1 MTAKK
6 SRSDTILKCLRAVA
20 DYYGIEPTKV
30 LDRNQ
35 MHPSKKAMAARDVM
49 YYHLRECGMEYHA
62 IGRIFGRAE
71 DTVRKG
77 ASRGVCR
84 LMGEDRYMMENLP
97 RIDMGQP
104 EPEKI

>member
-62 IGRIFGRAE
+62 IGRIFGHREKRRIPWSLSPDGRGPIYDGEPAT
-71 DTVRKG
+71 DRHG
-77 ASRGVCR
+77 AAGT
-84 LMGEDRYMMENLP
+84 GEDLT
-97 RIDMGQP
+97 
-104 EPEKI
+104 